1 MDNFVTWQRVEGALV
16 LLSSIA
22 LFIHLDIEFSWWL
35 TVLVFFAP
43 DISFIAYLFGPKIG
57 AIGYNLLHVY
67 ALGTVLLALA
77 FIFSSVTMSALG
89 TLWLAHSG
97 FDRMLGYGLKSPEG
111 FTVTHMGKVGRSS
124 NK

>member
-1 MDNFVTWQRVEGALV
+1 MDNFLTWQRVEGALV

-22 LFIHLDIEFSWWL
+22 LFIHLDIGFSWWL

-67 ALGTVLLALA
+67 ALGTVLLALG
-77 FIFSSVTMSALG
+77 FFFSSVIIRARGSLVG
-89 TLWLAHSG
+89 TFW
-97 FDRMLGYGLKSPEG
+97 
-111 FTVTHMGKVGRSS
+111 V
-124 NK
+124 

>member
-1 MDNFVTWQRVEGALV
+1 MDHFVTWQRVEGALV

-22 LFIHLDIEFSWWL
+22 LFIHLDIGFSWWL
-35 TVLVFFAP
+35 AVLIFFAP
-43 DISFIAYLFGPKIG
+43 DISFIAYLFGSKLG

-67 ALGTVLLALA
+67 ALGTVSLALG
-77 FIFSSVTMSALG
+77 FVFSSVIMSALG
-89 TLWLAHSG
+89 ALWLAHSG
-97 FDRMLGYGLKSPEG
+97 FDRMLGYGRKSPEG